1 MAFLLLRKSSLRNLR
16 FPLDCQPGLLQA
28 TPMQNSL
35 SNYIK
40 AAFTWRWN
48 LLALG
53 AGVAFAVLSP
63 IPAAV
68 LALLAAGEL
77 TYLTGLVSNA
87 KFRKAIDASG
97 SPSKIGLQ
105 VGPDP
110 NSQIA
115 LTEALNQ
122 LAPGLRKRFLELRQR
137 CLTLQ
142 TIAQKI
148 SGGPST
154 GDEMRS
160 NGLDKLLWVHLRLLL
175 AQQGLWRF
183 LEETDVT
190 ELDRQLADLTKR
202 KESIGADERM
212 LRSIIDAIATL
223 TMRIENYRTA
233 QRNSE
238 FVELEL
244 NRIENKI
251 LALGE
256 MAVNNQN
263 PDFIS
268 SQVDA
273 VADSMNQTESA
284 IRELDALTGLS
295 RDLGREPPR
304 ILAGQLN

>member
-1 MAFLLLRKSSLRNLR
+1 MNGDMKKYL
-16 FPLDCQPGLLQA
+16 G
-28 TPMQNSL
+28 
-35 SNYIK
+35 

-53 AGVAFAVLSP
+53 AGTVFALLSP
-63 IPAAV
+63 LTAPA
-68 LALLAAGEL
+68 LALVAAAEL

-87 KFRKAIDASG
+87 KFRKAIDARSAGG
-97 SPSKIGLQ
+97 STRAASAN
-105 VGPDP
+105 DP

-154 GDEMRS
+154 GADMRS
-160 NGLDKLLWVHLRLLL
+160 SGLDKLLWVHLRLLL

-183 LEETDVT
+183 LDET
-190 ELDRQLADLTKR
+190 EISALDAQLADLNKR
-202 KESIGADERM
+202 KESVGSDERM
-212 LRSIIDAIATL
+212 LRSIVDAIATL
-223 TMRIENYRTA
+223 SMRIENYRTA

-244 NRIENKI
+244 DRIENKI

-268 SQVDA
+268 AQVDA
-273 VADSMNQTESA
+273 VADSMTQTESA
-284 IRELDALTGLS
+284 IRELDSLTGLS
-295 RDLGREPPR
+295 RDLGREPPK
-304 ILAGQLN
+304 ILAGQLM